1 MTEALAVSGALLA
14 WLGAALL
21 ALSDGRRGLALGL
34 ALAGAGL
41 AIALTAAG
49 EDRVAAAA
57 LAVSGVCAAALHLG
71 RGPREWGM
79 LLQGSTPRLIG
90 SVVALIVTALVAG
103 PAIEEPAGAARLG
116 ALVAVI
122 LAGARLLTAG
132 RGWAALGAGSALALG
147 LGALGDPPAL
157 FLAALVA
164 PALGLVNLAVRE
176 GVAE

>member
-1 MTEALAVSGALLA
+1 MTEALAVSGASLA

-21 ALSDGRRGLALGL
+21 TLSDGRRGLALGL

-41 AIALTAAG
+41 AVAMTAAG
-49 EDRVAAAA
+49 EDRLAAATI
-57 LAVSGVCAAALHLG
+57 AVSGMCAAVLHLG

-90 SVVALIVTALVAG
+90 SLVALIVTALVAG
-103 PAIEEPAGAARLG
+103 TAVEEPAGAARLG
-116 ALVAVI
+116 ALVVAI
-122 LAGARLLTAG
+122 LAGARVLTAG

-147 LGALGDPPAL
+147 LGALGDPPAM

-164 PALGLVNLAVRE
+164 PALGLVGLAVPE
-176 GVAE
+176 VVAE